1 MFMILMYIFLMKR
14 LLRLFYDFLRKI
26 LNSILLWD
34 LILSDVFVSFFVV
47 ILIWF
52 LICGNIVR
60 MYCCFLLF

>member
-14 LLRLFYDFLRKI
+14 LLGLFYDFLRKI

-47 ILIWF
+47 ILIWL